1 MSLSGQTGTI
11 DQDQVDSLQNI
22 SHLKACIAAA
32 DPSKQMSS
40 GYLHTLPQHI
50 FYLFDPVTCVFSRF
64 RSMSQFL
71 AMPSDKSSFI
81 LETDIEDN
89 AGCASSFDWLLH
101 RRGHSQQRTQAIQ
114 RLTQSNR
121 RIVQINMNISNNI
134 TITNGCTSLTICCVM
149 NQMNDMMAGLP
160 NMCTLADEV
169 SQTSQ
174 TILGV
179 HPCMTRRR

>member
-1 MSLSGQTGTI
+1 MRPECDVPCGKPDTYTYSSLDDGFSVAFGKDGGSICKTSAWWSIPRGP
-11 DQDQVDSLQNI
+11 VI
-22 SHLKACIAAA
+22 STR
-32 DPSKQMSS
+32 SS
-40 GYLHTLPQHI
+40 
-50 FYLFDPVTCVFSRF
+50 
-64 RSMSQFL
+64 
-71 AMPSDKSSFI
+71 SDKSSFI
-81 LETDIEDN
+81 LKTDIEDN